1 MRSAIETPVRHHARL
16 SLFGKAAALSLV
28 LGLAACSGGDET
40 TAPAGEGAK
49 QEATA
54 QPDSEGKTSA
64 KAAMTVSV
72 EKPASAELLVQVEA
86 NGDVAA
92 WQEASIGAELSG
104 LRLASVNVN
113 VGDMVKK
120 GQVLAQLAG
129 ATTKAESLQSK
140 AALMQAKASLDNAKA
155 DADRVRSI
163 AESGALSAS
172 QIAQYMT
179 QEKVAQSQY
188 EAARAAYD
196 ASQVRLGN
204 TQVRSP
210 DDGVI
215 SARPA
220 TVGAV
225 VGAGQELFRLIR
237 QGRVEW
243 RAEVTPDEIGQIQV
257 GQVTKVTGADGKE
270 VEGRVRAIAPAADTK
285 TRNITVY
292 VDLPADS
299 GLKAGTFARGLFQ
312 VGQTQA
318 LTVNSQAVVMRDGTA
333 FVFVVTGDG
342 VAQQRKVRTGRH
354 SGVRVEV
361 LDGLNAGESVAVQ
374 GAGFLNDGDQVKV
387 VQ

>member
-1 MRSAIETPVRHHARL
+1 MVA
-16 SLFGKAAALSLV
+16 KAAALSLV
-28 LGLAACSGGDET
+28 LVLAACSGGEE
-40 TAPAGEGAK
+40 APAKTSDAAS
-49 QEATA
+49 QESSA
-54 QPDSEGKTSA
+54 QPGKGAQAQQKA
-64 KAAMTVSV
+64 KAAMTVSI
-72 EKPASAELLVQVEA
+72 EEPTSAKLQVQVEA

-92 WQEASIGAELSG
+92 WQEASVGAELSG

-113 VGDMVKK
+113 VGDVVRK

-129 ATTKAESLQSK
+129 ATTKAENLQSK

-163 AESGALSAS
+163 ADSGALSAS
-172 QIAQYMT
+172 QIAQYLT
-179 QEKVAQSQY
+179 QEKVAQSQF
-188 EAARAAYD
+188 EAAKAAYD
-196 ASQVRLGN
+196 AAQVRLGN

-243 RAEVTPDEIGQIQV
+243 RAEVTPDEIGQIEA
-257 GQVTKVTGADGKE
+257 GQITKVTGADGRE
-270 VEGRVRAIAPAADTK
+270 VEGKVRAIAPAADTK

-292 VDLPADS
+292 VDLPTDS

-312 VGQTQA
+312 VGETQA
-318 LTVNSQAVVMRDGTA
+318 LTVDSQAVVMRDGTA
-333 FVFVVTGDG
+333 FVFVVNEENQ
-342 VAQQRKVRTGRH
+342 AQQRKVRTGRH
-354 SGVRVEV
+354 SGVRVEII
-361 LDGLNAGESVAVQ
+361 DGLKPGERVAVQ